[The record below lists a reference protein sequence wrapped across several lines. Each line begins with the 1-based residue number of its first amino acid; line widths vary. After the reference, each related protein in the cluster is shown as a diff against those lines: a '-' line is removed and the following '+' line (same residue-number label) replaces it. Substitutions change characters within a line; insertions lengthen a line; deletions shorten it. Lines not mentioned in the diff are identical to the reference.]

1 MFCKN
6 AKWIEC
12 EKYSAPII
20 IKKITI
26 GEFEK
31 ANIKISGLG
40 YYELFINGNRVGEEF
55 FKPAVSDYR
64 RRDFSNWLYP
74 LDDET
79 SHTVYYNVY
88 DITKYLKS
96 GENVIA
102 VMLGNG
108 FYRQKL
114 RDIEGKVYFGE
125 TLLACFEISA
135 ENCGKTE
142 FFVTDGSEI
151 YIESF
156 ITENNLFY
164 GETHD
169 YSNFDLKT
177 LETGNVKGEYVKIA
191 PDFDAKFI
199 EQTCPNDKII
209 KTLAPFKVSEKNGK
223 TIYGV
228 EENIAGFVTFTSL
241 GENVIIRH
249 AENLD
254 ENGELDYFSAGSK
267 DQISK
272 VEYIATKKGQKLHPY
287 FCWSGFKYFEI
298 EGNVSNLQVAIVHSD
313 INVTSYFKCGNK
325 NLQWLYD
332 AYIRTQLNNM
342 HGGVPSDC
350 PHRERLGYTGDGQ
363 LCAESAMLLLDSKL
377 FYEKWMQDIADCQD
391 IKSGHVQHTAPLCG
405 GGGGPGGWGGAMAI
419 VPYSHYKLYKDKNFI
434 EKYFENIKRFIE
446 SMKGFCDNGLIVKER
461 EKGWCLGDWCT
472 PEPIVLPE
480 PFVNTY
486 YYIICMQIAEYLA
499 KEIGKT
505 VDYSSEIEN
514 SKAALVKNYYDE
526 KTSSFCGGIQGAD
539 AFAVAIGLGDKKTEE
554 NIYAKYDKLKC
565 FDTGIFGTEV
575 LTDLLVKRGKTELL
589 YKLLSSEKFASF
601 GFMRKNGAT
610 TIWEDWDG
618 KSSHDHPMFG
628 ACVKQIFYGIM
639 GISILEGGKHVTVK
653 PVNIP
658 DLKFVD
664 CKLKIGGGELY
675 ISYTYSKTGV
685 NAKITADNLPVT
697 LKTEKGDIDV
707 DGEMEYFIN
716 KG

>member
-1 MFCKN
+1 MFSQK

-26 GEFEK
+26 KEFEK

-55 FKPAVSDYR
+55 FKPAVSDYCE
-64 RRDFSNWLYP
+64 RDFSTWLYP
-74 LDDET
+74 LNDKT

-88 DITKYLKS
+88 DITEYLNV

-108 FYRQKL
+108 FYRQKR

-125 TLLACFEISA
+125 NLLACYEITLS
-135 ENCGKTE
+135 NNGKIE
-142 FFVTDGSEI
+142 KYFTDGSEI

-164 GETHD
+164 GEKHD
-169 YSNFDLKT
+169 YSHFDFEFIKKGKV
-177 LETGNVKGEYVKIA
+177 EGESVNVVPA
-191 PDFDAKFI
+191 FDAKYI
-199 EQTCPNDKII
+199 EQSCPNDKII
-209 KTLAPFKVSEKNGK
+209 RTLNPIAINVKNGK
-223 TIYGV
+223 IIYDAT
-228 EENIAGFVTFTSL
+228 ENITGFVTFTSS
-241 GENVIIRH
+241 GEDVTVRH
-249 AENLD
+249 AENLNAD
-254 ENGELDYFSAGSK
+254 GELDYFSAGSK
-267 DQISK
+267 DQISE
-272 VEYIATKKGQKLHPY
+272 VQYVATKKGQKIHPY
-287 FCWSGFKYFEI
+287 FCWSGFRYFEI
-298 EGNVSNLQVAIVHSD
+298 EGKANDLQIAVVHSD
-313 INVTSYFKCGNK
+313 ISATSSFKCGNE

-363 LCAESAMLLLDSKL
+363 LCAESAMLLLNSKT

-391 IKSGHVQHTAPLCG
+391 IESGHVQHTAPFCG

-419 VPYSHYKLYKDKNFI
+419 VPFAHYKLYQDKEFI
-434 EKYFENIKRFIE
+434 KKYFVNVIRFLE
-446 SMKGFCDNGLIVKER
+446 SMKGFCENGLIVKER

-472 PEPIVLPE
+472 PEPVILPE

-499 KEIGKT
+499 KEIGQT
-505 VDYSSEIEN
+505 VDYSKEIQE
-514 SKAALVKNYYDE
+514 SKSALVNNYYDE
-526 KTSSFCGGIQGAD
+526 KTNTFCGGVQGAD
-539 AFAVAIGLGDKKTEE
+539 AFAVSIGLGNKKTEE
-554 NIYAKYDKLKC
+554 NLFAKYEKLGC

-575 LTDLLVKRGKTELL
+575 LTDLLVKRGKIKLL
-589 YKLLSSEKFASF
+589 YKLLSSGKLASF
-601 GFMRKNGAT
+601 GYMREMGAT
-610 TIWEDWDG
+610 TLWEDWDG
-618 KSSHDHPMFG
+618 RSSHDHPMFG

-639 GISILEGGKHVTVK
+639 GIRVAEGDKSVSII

-658 DLKFVD
+658 DLEFAE
-664 CKLKIGGGELY
+664 CELKIGNGAVKV
-675 ISYTYSKTGV
+675 SYKYLQEGV
-685 NAKITADNLPVT
+685 NVKIKTYDLPAVLRT
-697 LKTEKGDIDV
+697 QKGDISV
-707 DGEMEYFIN
+707 DGEIEYCV
-716 KG
+716 KE